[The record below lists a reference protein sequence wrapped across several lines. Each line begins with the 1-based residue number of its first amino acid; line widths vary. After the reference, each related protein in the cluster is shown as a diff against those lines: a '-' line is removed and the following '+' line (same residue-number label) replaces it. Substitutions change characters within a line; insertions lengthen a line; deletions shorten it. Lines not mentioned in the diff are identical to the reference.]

1 MPALRAL
8 LALTLLIIQTN
19 AQPAPTANDT
29 STPQLQTLAPN
40 LARLSGVEPTQHI
53 AYVRFFLLATPE
65 SPPQSAA
72 VAAPA
77 PFDITRPTLTAQC
90 TQDAKG
96 KLRFELFVNFGNI
109 TDTAFY
115 PPWRPTLP
123 TDFPPRTEKVP
134 LTMEFLGYTHFK
146 PVKRQ
151 FEKVLAPYGQ
161 LRYNNPG
168 GGSSN
173 MEDLSY
179 YLQVLRALPTLRL
192 TAGTQSASF
201 LTTPLLA
208 QLHTEPLCRASGI

>member
-1 MPALRAL
+1 MIHLRAL
-8 LALTLLIIQTN
+8 LAATLALAQT
-19 AQPAPTANDT
+19 AP
-29 STPQLQTLAPN
+29 STNEAVAPQLQTLAPN
-40 LARLSGVEPTQHI
+40 LARLSGVEPTQSI
-53 AYVRFFLLATPE
+53 SYVRFFLLE
-65 SPPQSAA
+65 DPPQSPPANPPAA
-72 VAAPA
+72 
-77 PFDITRPTLTAQC
+77 FDITRPTLTAQC
-90 TQDAKG
+90 TQDKKG
-96 KLRFELFVNFGNI
+96 KLRFELFVNYGSI

-123 TDFPPRTEKVP
+123 TDFPPRTDKITV
-134 LTMEFLGYTHFK
+134 TMEFLGYTHFK

-168 GGSSN
+168 SGSAN

-201 LTTPLLA
+201 FTTPLLA
-208 QLHTEPLCRASGI
+208 QLHADPLCRASGV